1 VTQST
6 GILSIPV
13 SHQYNTQ
20 SSMEEVLKVQLLVNE
35 LKTGSFTNNK
45 GQTHPITDD
54 DILIVAPYN
63 MQVNLLKEKLTGNLK
78 IGTIDKFQGQ
88 EAPVVIISMAVSDVA
103 ESRRGLDFIF
113 DINRLNVAVSRAQA
127 LAIIVGN
134 EGLEQCQVSSFGQME
149 KVGFFIKLMTSST
162 AKTINEC

>member
-1 VTQST
+1 
-6 GILSIPV
+6 
-13 SHQYNTQ
+13 
-20 SSMEEVLKVQLLVNE
+20 MEEVLKVQQIVNE

-63 MQVNLLKEKLTGNLK
+63 MQVNLLKEKLMGSLK

-88 EAPVVIISMAVSDVA
+88 EAAVVIISMAISDVA
-103 ESRRGLDFIF
+103 ESSRGLDFIF

-127 LAIIVGN
+127 LAIIVMN
-134 EGLEQCQVSSFGQME
+134 EGLEHCQVSNLRQME
-149 KVGFFIKLMTSST
+149 KVGFYLELIK
-162 AKTINEC
+162 

>member
-1 VTQST
+1 
-6 GILSIPV
+6 
-13 SHQYNTQ
+13 
-20 SSMEEVLKVQLLVNE
+20 
-35 LKTGSFTNNK
+35 
-45 GQTHPITDD
+45 
-54 DILIVAPYN
+54 

-134 EGLEQCQVSSFGQME
+134 EGLEQCQVSTFGQME

-162 AKTINEC
+162 VKTINEC